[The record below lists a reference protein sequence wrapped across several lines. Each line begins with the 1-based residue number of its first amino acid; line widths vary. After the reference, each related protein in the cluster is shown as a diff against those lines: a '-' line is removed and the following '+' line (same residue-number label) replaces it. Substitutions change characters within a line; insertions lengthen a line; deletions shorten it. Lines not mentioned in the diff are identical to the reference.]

1 MTNASVSPSVA
12 PKTSVD
18 EIPWNKHMSQQ
29 RSISD
34 WIVDIIIWVL
44 IVAIVAVV
52 IYPIW
57 FIVVASFSDQTQV
70 SAGNVTVWPKGFT
83 VAGYT
88 ACSRIPAS
96 GPATPTP
103 FCTPC
108 SAPR

>member
-52 IYPIW
+52 IYPI
-57 FIVVASFSDQTQV
+57 
-70 SAGNVTVWPKGFT
+70 
-83 VAGYT
+83 
-88 ACSRIPAS
+88 
-96 GPATPTP
+96 
-103 FCTPC
+103 
-108 SAPR
+108 